1 MKNKEHKKPASVSES
16 VAAGTG
22 VRPKTAELLANEDK
36 AAAVSPTVSKE
47 AKLPSSLAIEI
58 LLQGDAPKLSPG
70 STDTISYVVGWDA
83 EPEQLVMQITGNS
96 GGGLHTKKPFPLAD
110 VIALLDNV
118 KEKQP
123 FSSAMFKAL
132 WNNKGSSNNAGFLAA
147 ILRHLELIKGAS
159 TGRFSHQIT
168 GKHSAW
174 FEELQ
179 ITEPTKPVIT
189 ETP

>member
-1 MKNKEHKKPASVSES
+1 MKNKEHKKPVSVTES
-16 VAAGTG
+16 VAVSTGAG
-22 VRPKTAELLANEDK
+22 PKAQELLVSKDK
-36 AAAVSPTVSKE
+36 AAAVSPTLNKE
-47 AKLPSSLAIEI
+47 AKSPTTLAIEI

-70 STDTISYVVGWDA
+70 NTDTISYVVGWDV

-110 VIALLDNV
+110 VMALLDNV
-118 KEKQP
+118 KEEQP

-147 ILRHLELIKGAS
+147 ILRHLKLIKAAN
-159 TGRFSHQIT
+159 TGRFAHQVT
-168 GKHSAW
+168 GKHAAW

-179 ITEPTKPVIT
+179 ITEPTIT